1 DGRSDKDVAGALTRR
16 HIPRSYVPVGGGDEE
31 LVRAGTEFG
40 GLDLASCTDR
50 SKALAVAR
58 VPDHRPP
65 TAGSHGE
72 PAVAADDRH
81 PERTA
86 VEELRPWLPPGRE
99 GDGAAVLS
107 AGHTESGPAELDAHH
122 AARSD
127 VENGTTAR
135 LDERLA
141 Q

>member
-1 DGRSDKDVAGALTRR
+1 
-16 HIPRSYVPVGGGDEE
+16 
-31 LVRAGTEFG
+31 VRAGTEFG

-72 PAVAADDRH
+72 PAVAADDGD

-141 Q
+141 QRRLDSARLHRHLRRGQCELQRLAGVDVQQ